1 MRYFFYCFFLMLFVF
16 YGISQPD
23 MPTSKADSLL
33 RVWNNEKLPDIARL
47 RALDHY
53 GGEGYFYTKPD
64 SAFYWGQIIY
74 NFAKEKGVKEFMA
87 RGLNIQGAS
96 SYIQGNYQLAIE
108 YLSKSLQFWKAV
120 NKKKGTA
127 HALNN
132 LGASY
137 KQLGNYQEAIKY
149 YTKSLKIREELGD
162 KRVIAAS
169 LNNIGII
176 YKDLGAHEKALE
188 YLNNG
193 LAIRES
199 LNDKKGIASSLNN
212 IGTVYE
218 KLSKHDEAMKF
229 YSKSLEIRKT
239 INDNRG
245 IAGLLNNL
253 GNVYMKRN
261 KLNKAIDYFDQSLTI
276 RKKMNDQRGIA
287 GTHNNLGGTYFKK
300 GDLKKGILY
309 CKKSLE
315 LAKKIG
321 SIKIARDASKT
332 LWSEYKEMGSY
343 DEALEMYELYINY
356 RDSIESEKN
365 QKAVIRQEY
374 KYEYEKQKEADSIKA
389 AEKRKVKQA
398 KIDAQ
403 VAELEREQTQ
413 RYALYSGIGLLLIF
427 GGFIFN
433 RFRKTQQQKRVIE
446 EQKKC
451 VDEQKAVA
459 EKQRDYAQQEHQKAE
474 EQREL
479 VQEKNTEILDSI
491 NYAKRLQNAI
501 LPSLAAI
508 KQQFHQSF
516 VFFQPKDIVSGDFY
530 WMETTSTH
538 TFIAVADCTG
548 HGVPGAMVSVV
559 CANALNKAV
568 NEMGKTDPAEILNVT
583 RELVI
588 DTFAKTDSQVK
599 DGMDISLL
607 SVAHSGRAERDSDPH
622 SHSVSH
628 SVLQWA
634 GANNPLWII
643 KNESDKVEEVKA
655 DKQPI
660 GSYEDQQPFTS
671 HEVRLDHGDTVY
683 LFSDGF
689 ADQFGGEKGKKFKSG
704 NFKKRLLSIQ
714 DESMEQQQL
723 LIQQSFE
730 EWKGSLEQL
739 DDLCVMG
746 IRI

>member
-1 MRYFFYCFFLMLFVF
+1 MLFVS

-23 MPTSKADSLL
+23 MPSTKADSLFKI
-33 RVWNNEKLPDIARL
+33 WNNERLPDTAPL
-47 RALDHY
+47 RALAHY
-53 GGEGYFYTKPD
+53 GGEGYVYTKPD

-87 RGLNIQGAS
+87 QGLNIQGAS

-120 NKKKGTA
+120 NKKKGRA
-127 HALNN
+127 HSLNN

-169 LNNIGII
+169 LNNIGIL
-176 YKDLGAHEKALE
+176 YKDLGTHEKALE

-193 LAIRES
+193 LDIRES

-212 IGTVYE
+212 IGTVYK

-229 YSKSLEIRKT
+229 YTKSLEIRKN
-239 INDNRG
+239 IKDNRG

-261 KLNKAIDYFDQSLTI
+261 KLNKAIDYFEQSFAI

-287 GTHNNLGGTYFKK
+287 GIHNNLGGTYFKK
-300 GDLKKGILY
+300 GNRKKGILY

-315 LAKKIG
+315 LAEKIG

-343 DEALEMYELYINY
+343 DEALKMYELYISY

-365 QKAVIRQEY
+365 QKEVIRQEY

-389 AEKRKVKQA
+389 EERRKVKQA
-398 KIDAQ
+398 KIDTQ

-427 GGFIFN
+427 GGFILN
-433 RFRKTQQQKRVIE
+433 RSRKTQKQKRVIE
-446 EQKKC
+446 AQKKL
-451 VDEQKAVA
+451 VDEQKAAA
-459 EKQRDYAQQEHQKAE
+459 EKQRDYAQEEHQKAE

-501 LPSLAAI
+501 LPDLATI
-508 KQQFHQSF
+508 KQQFPQSF

-530 WMETTSTH
+530 WMERVQSEGEGESIV
-538 TFIAVADCTG
+538 FIAAADCTG

-583 RELVI
+583 REMVI

-607 SVAHSGRAERDSDPH
+607 SVAQSSRAESESDPH

-628 SVLQWA
+628 SVSWS

-643 KNESDKVEEVKA
+643 RKNAEQVQEIKA

-660 GSYEDQQPFTS
+660 GSYEDQRPFTS
-671 HEVRLDHGDTVY
+671 HEVQLDRGDTVY

-704 NFKKRLLSIQ
+704 NFKKLLLQYSN
-714 DESMEQQQL
+714 ENMEKQQHTL
-723 LIQQSFE
+723 ETAFE
-730 EWKGSLEQL
+730 DWKGNLEQL
-739 DDLCVMG
+739 DDVCVIG
-746 IRI
+746 VRL